1 MNVFSDELRQEI
13 NVCKCLCLDHG
24 QRSVFSN
31 NPRYDFE
38 KLSWMNTDN
47 SCLAYRNLRA
57 ELAERWDLSTEDFIE
72 NDFDNGLDCDYDYL
86 EYY

>member
-1 MNVFSDELRQEI
+1 MNCDKKLMYA
-13 NVCKCLCLDHG
+13 NVYAWIMVRDQSFPTTQGTSQKTYSG
-24 QRSVFSN
+24 SF
-31 NPRYDFE
+31 
-38 KLSWMNTDN
+38 TDN

>member
-1 MNVFSDELRQEI
+1 MYANVYAWIMVRDQSFPTTQ
-13 NVCKCLCLDHG
+13 
-24 QRSVFSN
+24 
-31 NPRYDFE
+31 
-38 KLSWMNTDN
+38 
-47 SCLAYRNLRA
+47 AYRNLRA

>member
-1 MNVFSDELRQEI
+1 MTD
-13 NVCKCLCLDHG
+13 
-24 QRSVFSN
+24 
-31 NPRYDFE
+31 DF
-38 KLSWMNTDN
+38 
-47 SCLAYRNLRA
+47 LAYRNLRA

>member
-1 MNVFSDELRQEI
+1 MDLVMNCSKKLMYA
-13 NVCKCLCLDHG
+13 NVYAWIMVRDQSFPTTQGTISK
-24 QRSVFSN
+24 N
-31 NPRYDFE
+31 YPE
-38 KLSWMNTDN
+38 WITDN
-47 SCLAYRNLRA
+47 FCLAYRNLRA

>member
-1 MNVFSDELRQEI
+1 MNF
-13 NVCKCLCLDHG
+13 
-24 QRSVFSN
+24 
-31 NPRYDFE
+31 
-38 KLSWMNTDN
+38 
-47 SCLAYRNLRA
+47 CLAYRNLRA